1 MHHARMKLAQYLAE
15 FDLTEAEFAR
25 LTGLYQSTVHRLK
38 RGQIPGP
45 ATMAKIAEAT
55 GGKVQPNDFYGIEAQ

>member
-1 MHHARMKLAQYLAE
+1 MHYAAMKLDQYLSE
-15 FDLTEAEFAR
+15 LGLTEAEFAR

-45 ATMAKIAEAT
+45 ATMARVTEAT
-55 GGKVQPNDFYGIEAQ
+55 GGKVTANDFYGIEKP